1 MFRMEKLRYGA
12 CKVTWRDQETAR
24 YPFMNWGLAARLAT
38 QPPWASGPL
47 GVGYWDPKRQ
57 RAWGTRATPPR
68 LTYVPLCPTP
78 RDAGLTGGRL
88 RLGINEGRHFP
99 SVSKCGGL
107 LDNLGFVMLG

>member
-1 MFRMEKLRYGA
+1 MFQMEKLRYGA

-24 YPFMNWGLAARLAT
+24 YPFMNWGLAARLRR
-38 QPPWASGPL
+38 SPL
-47 GVGYWDPKRQ
+47 GQ
-57 RAWGTRATPPR
+57 RASRGWLPGPKTAAGLEHPR
-68 LTYVPLCPTP
+68 HPTTADVRPSLPTP

-107 LDNLGFVMLG
+107 LDNLGFAMLG

>member
-1 MFRMEKLRYGA
+1 MQGHVA
-12 CKVTWRDQETAR
+12 GPGDGSV
-24 YPFMNWGLAARLAT
+24 PFYELGLSSQAGDAA
-38 QPPWASGPL
+38 PWASGPL
-47 GVGYWDPKRQ
+47 VVRYRDPKRP

-107 LDNLGFVMLG
+107 LDNLGFAMLG